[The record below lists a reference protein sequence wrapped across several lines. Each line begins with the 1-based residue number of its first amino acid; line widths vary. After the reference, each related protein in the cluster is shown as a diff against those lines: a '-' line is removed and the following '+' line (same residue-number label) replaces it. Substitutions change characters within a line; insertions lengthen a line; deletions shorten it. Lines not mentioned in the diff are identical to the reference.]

1 MVEESKGVFN
11 SSVTLRENL
20 DLGLQKD
27 DFTELHAVPLEEL
40 TDEDQMEVEAYRGPA
55 QAGFRGFK
63 GETAL
68 AIRIQ

>member
-1 MVEESKGVFN
+1 MVEESKRVFN

-40 TDEDQMEVEAYRGPA
+40 TDEDQMEVEAYWGPA

-63 GETAL
+63 GGMAL
-68 AIRIQ
+68 AIGIR